1 MQQGLAVINP
11 QQLERTLMASN
22 YAQQVMQQQ
31 PQAWQ
36 ADYAQDQFLVPL
48 SGSHIHNLVQQTLS
62 GDITEQAWMQATRQL
77 RARLMLR
84 WIWQDANA
92 LTTVVQ
98 LTRELSDFADACI
111 ASAVALAKI
120 PLLARYGEPVGD
132 DGRIQQLIVI
142 GMGKLGAQELNLS
155 SDIDLI
161 FAFDESGETNGQKSQ
176 GQKSIDNQQFC
187 IQWGQGVIK
196 LLDQVT
202 QDGFVFRVD
211 MRLRP
216 WGDGSALAI
225 SHTALERY
233 LAQHGREWER
243 YAWIKARAITGGAA
257 ADLLMDMT
265 RPFVYRRYVD
275 YSAIAAMRD
284 MKGMIEREVQRRNT
298 LDDIKL
304 GAGGIREIEFIVQ
317 VFQLI
322 YGGAKRELR
331 VKHCLVALQR
341 LSELDL
347 ISMHDVAQLRD
358 SYLFLRRLE
367 HAIQAMDDQQT
378 QTLPTQ
384 LDIQARMAQ
393 VLGFADW
400 TALLDKLQQVRAVVS
415 QQFAQLISERSDN
428 QPDTQIGQPQ
438 RQLLNQLQQQVD
450 ESSWQLLQRF
460 WDSQAVKK
468 LPEVARL
475 RLDAFWPAL
484 LNILLKKPDPQ
495 VAQTALV
502 RLIPLIESILRRSV
516 YLVMLVEN
524 QGALQRLVDMVSISP
539 WISEELTHYP
549 VLLDEFLSTDFELP
563 SRPDLENSLRQLL
576 LRVERDDLE
585 EQLRVLRLFKKSQV
599 LAVAASDVLAE
610 RPLMK
615 VSDALTD
622 IAEVV
627 LNSSLNLALQAVYAR
642 HGLPRRS
649 NGDSLTLDNA
659 AFAVVGYGKL
669 GGIELGYSS
678 DLDLVFLHDVDEQS
692 DSDGQKSIS
701 GMEFCVKV
709 AQKLMSL
716 LTTQTLDG
724 RAYEVDTRLRPSGQ
738 AGVLVSSLTAFEHY
752 QQKSA
757 WLWEHQALVRARSVA
772 GDMVVR
778 AQFEQIRCQILT
790 RPRDNGWV
798 RIEVNNM
805 RQKMKDHLGS
815 SPDQQKAGIFHL
827 KQDAGGIVDI
837 EFMAQ
842 YAVLAW
848 SGTNP
853 DLARFSDNVRILN
866 DTATAGCLSRSDAD
880 ALTAAYLRERTE
892 SHRLALAQQPLQVN
906 AANWFE
912 TRKVVC
918 TLWQRLIDPAL
929 VSGLIDPAF

>member
-1 MQQGLAVINP
+1 MADIQQADQSRSIGLVNSE
-11 QQLERTLMASN
+11 QYERTLLASN
-22 YAQQVMQQQ
+22 YARQVMQQLPDVWMQ
-31 PQAWQ
+31 
-36 ADYAQDQFLVPL
+36 DYAIDQFLPL
-48 SGSHIHNLVQQTLS
+48 LTTEQINMLVQQTLDS
-62 GDITEQAWMQATRQL
+62 CSEESLWMKKARQL

-84 WIWQDANA
+84 WIWQDAND
-92 LTTVVQ
+92 LTDVIQ

-111 ASAVALAKI
+111 VSAVKLAKQ
-120 PLLARYGEPVGD
+120 PLIARYGEPIGEENGQVQD
-132 DGRIQQLIVI
+132 LIVI

-161 FAFDESGETNGQKSQ
+161 FAFDEAGATNGR
-176 GQKSIDNQQFC
+176 KSIDNQQFC
-187 IQWGQGVIK
+187 IQWGQSVIRM
-196 LLDQVT
+196 LDQVT
-202 QDGFVFRVD
+202 ADGFVFRVD

-225 SHTALERY
+225 SHAALERY

-243 YAWIKARAITGGAA
+243 YAWIKARAITGGKAGQ
-257 ADLLMDMT
+257 LLMDMT

-275 YSAIAAMRD
+275 YTAIAAMRD
-284 MKGMIEREVQRRNT
+284 MKAMIEREVQRRDSE
-298 LDDIKL
+298 DDIKL

-322 YGGAKRELR
+322 YGGARRELR
-331 VKHCLVALQR
+331 VKHCLTALQR
-341 LSELDL
+341 LGEAGLIELV
-347 ISMHDVAQLRD
+347 DVNALQD

-378 QTLPTQ
+378 QLLPTQ
-384 LDIQARMAQ
+384 PEIQARIAQ
-393 VLGFADW
+393 ILHFKDW
-400 TALLDKLQQVRAVVS
+400 PAFLEQLQQVRQVVS
-415 QQFAQLISERSDN
+415 QQFAQLINDRSETVEDHNDSEA
-428 QPDTQIGQPQ
+428 
-438 RQLLNQLQQQVD
+438 LLALQQKID
-450 ESSWQLLQRF
+450 EATWQLVQNF
-460 WDSQAVKK
+460 WNSSAIKK
-468 LPEVARL
+468 LPENARL

-484 LNILLKKPDPQ
+484 IHILLKKQNPQ
-495 VAQTALV
+495 LALT

-524 QGALQRLVDMVSISP
+524 QGALQRLVDIVSVSP
-539 WISEELTHYP
+539 WIAEELTHYP

-563 SRPDLENSLRQLL
+563 SRHDLQDNLRQLL
-576 LRVERDDLE
+576 LRVERDDIE
-585 EQLRVLRLFKKSQV
+585 EQMRVLRLFKKSQV

-627 LNSSLNLALQAVYAR
+627 LQASLHLALDSVYAR
-642 HGLPRRS
+642 HGLPKRS
-649 NGDSLTLDNA
+649 NGESLTLDA
-659 AFAVVGYGKL
+659 PAFAIVGYGKL
-669 GGIELGYSS
+669 GGIELGYGS

-692 DSDGQKSIS
+692 DTDGKKSIS

-738 AGVLVSSLTAFEHY
+738 AGVLVSSLNAFAHY
-752 QQKSA
+752 QEKSA
-757 WLWEHQALVRARSVA
+757 WLWEHQALVRARSIA
-772 GDMVVR
+772 GDALVR
-778 AQFEQIRCQILT
+778 QRFEDIRHHILT
-790 RPRDNGWV
+790 RPRDEAMV
-798 RIEVNNM
+798 RQEVKNM

-815 SPDQQKAGIFHL
+815 RPDQQKAGIFHL

-853 DLARFSDNVRILN
+853 DLARFSDNVRILD

-880 ALTAAYLRERTE
+880 ALTAAYLRERTA
-892 SHRLALAQQPLQVN
+892 SHRLALAQQSLQVN
-906 AANWFE
+906 AADWFE

-918 TLWQRLIDPAL
+918 TLWQRLIDPAAIA
-929 VSGLIDPAF
+929 GMDD